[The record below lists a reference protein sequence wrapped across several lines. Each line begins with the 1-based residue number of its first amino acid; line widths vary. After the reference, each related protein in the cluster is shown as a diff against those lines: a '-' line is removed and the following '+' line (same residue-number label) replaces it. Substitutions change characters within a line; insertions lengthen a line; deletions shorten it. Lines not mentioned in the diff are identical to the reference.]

1 MIDKCILSEKIMF
14 VNNYLMINDK
24 LFTNTATVDFAVVF
38 AYNKLE
44 LLWIIMHI

>member
-1 MIDKCILSEKIMF
+1 
-14 VNNYLMINDK
+14 MINDK
-24 LFTNTATVDFAVVF
+24 NFTNIAAVDFDTFF